1 MTSVRSVELEKI
13 EKYDAGMSH
22 RRRRDQKQVRNVSSD
37 VPVTFC
43 GDWRHLEAPKRDFSK
58 IRQISHMLYKFH
70 TQVIYHFL
78 YSFKELIFLN
88 YLTDSG

>member
-22 RRRRDQKQVRNVSSD
+22 GRQRDQKQVRNVSSD

-43 GDWRHLEAPKRDFSK
+43 GDWRHLNAIFRKFAKLVTCCTSFIPKSY
-58 IRQISHMLYKFH
+58 IISYMVLR
-70 TQVIYHFL
+70 IG
-78 YSFKELIFLN
+78 
-88 YLTDSG
+88 SGSENRVW